1 MMLGMEA
8 HLRRRLPE
16 LFSGGPVSTVLIR
29 TTYPKCLVF
38 GADAT
43 RPLCVAQIGV
53 GEHLSAVHD
62 ILTRLYAAMPTRVPE
77 PLVLDRLQDGRLLS
91 VLRGVPGWPWFR
103 LSVVYRTLAPW
114 QAIVRASI
122 DALMEFR
129 AVVGAQPSWT
139 APVTPGDELR
149 IELERCQRGGVALS
163 DRAIARVADLAQA
176 LDGLGTLLSQAQH
189 GDFCLANLL
198 VDAGECARIID
209 FDEFGET
216 YMPLQDEIG
225 LLLSLRQLAPA
236 AALPVVND
244 PDVFRRLFDRTVDPT
259 GDGAPWH
266 MYYLLRRTSRCAGHP
281 SRARVQRL
289 LVRDIEQA
297 SQPGF
302 QLIDAPAS
310 ALREI

>member
-1 MMLGMEA
+1 
-8 HLRRRLPE
+8 
-16 LFSGGPVSTVLIR
+16 
-29 TTYPKCLVF
+29 VF

-43 RPLCVAQIGV
+43 RPLCVAQIGD

-62 ILTRLYAAMPTRVPE
+62 ILTRLHAGMPTRVPE
-77 PLVLDRLQDGRLLS
+77 PILLDRLRDGRSLS
-91 VLRGVPGWPWFR
+91 VLRGVAGWPWFR
-103 LSVVYRTLAPW
+103 LAVVYRTAAAW

-122 DALMEFR
+122 DALAEFR
-129 AVVGAQPSWT
+129 SVVAAQSSWT
-139 APVTPGDELR
+139 RLVAPGDELR
-149 IELERCQRGGVALS
+149 IELEQCLREGVTLS
-163 DRAIARVADLAQA
+163 DRAIAHARGLAQA
-176 LDGLGTLLSQAQH
+176 LDALGTLSSRAQH

-198 VDAGECARIID
+198 VDAAESARIID

-216 YMPLQDEIG
+216 YVPLQDEIG

-236 AALPVVND
+236 AALPVVQD
-244 PDVFRRLFDRTVDPT
+244 PEVFRRLLDRTVDPT

-302 QLIDAPAS
+302 RLINAPAS